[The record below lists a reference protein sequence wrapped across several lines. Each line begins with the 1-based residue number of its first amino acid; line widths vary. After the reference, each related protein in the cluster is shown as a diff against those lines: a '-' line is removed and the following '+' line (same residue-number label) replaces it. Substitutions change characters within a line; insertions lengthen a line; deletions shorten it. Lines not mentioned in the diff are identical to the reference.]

1 MPTGC
6 PPALPLDC
14 TTTPNAI
21 GCPAPPIDPKPSTE
35 PKPPVDPKPTPEPS
49 SPGEGTRDRNVVT
62 GPTTPSGSSGSK
74 TFKQSITVKAP
85 NTSTSALNSNNKSLK
100 NSSNYK
106 SYLAGNTYT
115 KVASSG
121 AVKSFTQP
129 KNGSLEFVSGELR
142 FTPDSK
148 FKGLTTFTYT
158 SVNAAGET
166 EVHEVQINVE
176 NKAPILISALYSSTK
191 TDEETWT
198 TSASS
203 LNFSS
208 LDPNGD
214 PVKIKVGTPNKEVR
228 VSLTNGKLTLSA
240 PREFSGHVDVDVTA
254 TDNDN
259 GVGVVTA
266 RFVVNPKE
274 ASGTSLLT
282 VTKELHL
289 QSGLNKMFEFQSIVS
304 FKKSSNAIGLALA
317 VNGVDQGNQ
326 NDHNAI
332 VVLPE
337 PVGTKDNLQ
346 MKMLGND
353 STASKS
359 VKVPVKV
366 ATGVPVAH
374 VNFDNDSWAL
384 TKGARAV
391 LDELAATAAH
401 LNLGAFDLVGHAD
414 ANIGK
419 NANQSL
425 SDKRASAVK
434 AYLATAMKANGATNL
449 HLSTSG
455 KSDAQ
460 PVASNKS
467 TAGLAQNRRVD
478 ISLPTP

>member
-1 MPTGC
+1 MTG
-6 PPALPLDC
+6 A
-14 TTTPNAI
+14 
-21 GCPAPPIDPKPSTE
+21 
-35 PKPPVDPKPTPEPS
+35 
-49 SPGEGTRDRNVVT
+49 
-62 GPTTPSGSSGSK
+62 TTPSGSSGSR
-74 TFKQSITVKAP
+74 TFKESVTIKAP
-85 NTSTSALNSNNKSLK
+85 NSSTSAVNSNNKSLK

-129 KNGSLEFVSGELR
+129 KNGSVEFVSGELR

-166 EVHEVQINVE
+166 EIHEVQINVE

-414 ANIGK
+414 ANVGK

-425 SDKRASAVK
+425 SDKRAAAVK
-434 AYLATAMKANGATNL
+434 AYLASAMKANGATNL

-478 ISLPTP
+478 ISLPSP